1 MRRRTA
7 GRIVRVEG
15 LSKADLEARLKELL
29 EAKWLK
35 NENAQVSVFIK
46 EYQSK
51 RVARHR
57 GR

>member
-29 EAKWLK
+29 EAKWLQ
-35 NENAQVSVFIK
+35 NAQVSVFIK